1 MGVPTD
7 ITDWMK
13 RRYERRATQLS
24 FDDYLSE
31 PFEVPGGEDQG
42 DPFSAVGYIL
52 YAAGLLKGLQEAQQ
66 KEDGYGFMD
75 DLAGMK
81 GGTNMITIHLNI
93 EQMME
98 RDNGV
103 LEWARTHNCQFGVPK
118 FQLVD

>member
-1 MGVPTD
+1 MGVPSG

-13 RRYERRATQLS
+13 RRYGKRVTQLS

-52 YAAGLLKGLQEAQQ
+52 YAAGLLKSLQEAQ

-81 GGTNMITIHLNI
+81 GGTNVAVVHMNI

-98 RDNGV
+98 RDEGV
-103 LEWARTHNCQFGVPK
+103 LEWARNHNCQFGLPK

>member
-1 MGVPTD
+1 GVPTS

-13 RRYERRATQLS
+13 RRYKNRTTQLS

-52 YAAGLLKGLQEAQQ
+52 YGAGVLKRLQETRN
-66 KEDGYGFMD
+66 KEGTAFMD

-81 GGTNMITIHLNI
+81 GGRKLI
-93 EQMME
+93 ETHSGIERMMNQRE
-98 RDNGV
+98 GV
-103 LEWARTHNCQFGVPK
+103 TEWARTHNCQFGIPK
-118 FQLVD
+118 FMLVD